1 MYKFTGFGAK
11 ANNAINF
18 AVLSAEQLGHTYVGS
33 EHLLLGLTREE
44 GGVAAILLGQKGVSY
59 AVVWAQIRETVG
71 KGVLSSLS
79 PGDFTAH
86 CKHILE
92 NALMEAR
99 ISGQSLAGTEHIL
112 LAVLHEQD
120 STALR
125 LLERCCGDLGALE
138 RLLRGVVNTDPA
150 QDRGKTRQQKI
161 PPKSPSRPPVKTGN
175 LDKYGRDLTELARA
189 GRLDPVIGRE
199 KEIQRVIQILSRR
212 TKNNPCL
219 IGETGVGK
227 TAIVEGLA
235 QRVAEGS
242 VPDDLRNC
250 RVVSLDMTSMVAG
263 TKYRGD
269 FEERIRAT
277 LEEVISAGDVILFI
291 DELHTIMGIGAAE
304 GAVDAANILKPQLAR
319 GELQL
324 IGATTIGEFRRT
336 IEKDGALERRFQSVL
351 IEEPSPADAE
361 SILKGLRERYEGHHG
376 VRITDEAI
384 HSAVTLS
391 RRYLTDR
398 YLPDKAIDLID
409 EAASRLRLQRLGDP
423 GQGSLCV
430 DHQAVAAVIAQVT
443 GIRVEQ
449 LEREE
454 AEQYLDL
461 EQQLRRTMVGQEDA
475 VEKVARAIQRS
486 RVGLG
491 DPRRPVG
498 SFLFLGP
505 TGVGKTH
512 LCRTLGRCLYG
523 EADGVIK
530 LDMSEYMEKHSVS
543 KLIGA
548 PPGYQ
553 GYDEGGQLTGRIRKK
568 PGSVVLLDEVEKAHP
583 DVLNLLLQLLEDGEL
598 TDSQGRKANFKNAV
612 IIMTSNVGAR
622 FITQRR
628 SLGFSPAGE
637 EGPLPGYH
645 REVMAE
651 VKKTF
656 PPELLNRVD
665 EVVIFRRLTDE
676 QLTEIAGQ
684 LLDQVVERLA
694 AMEIEM
700 EYTPALVQAVAKSAS
715 GSPYGARPMRKAL
728 RELVEDPLA
737 QRLLRQEL
745 PTGSA
750 IRCDLLDGAMVILQ
764 AVSTRTFWTKQ
775 G

>member
-1 MYKFTGFGAK
+1 MYKFTGFSAK

-18 AVLSAEQLGHTYVGS
+18 AVLTAEQMGHTFVGS
-33 EHLLLGLTREE
+33 EHLLLGLLRENT
-44 GGVAAILLGQKGVSY
+44 GAAAMLLGQKGLRY
-59 AVVWAQIRETVG
+59 EDAAAGLLERVG
-71 KGVLSSLS
+71 RGMLSTLS
-79 PGDFTAH
+79 PGDLTAR
-86 CKHILE
+86 CKRILE
-92 NALMEAR
+92 NALLEAR

-112 LAVLHEQD
+112 LSLIHEPD
-120 STALR
+120 CGGLK
-125 LLERCCGDLGALE
+125 LLEESPVNCPSLE
-138 RLLRGVVNTDPA
+138 KLLRDVITADLRGELAGRSRGTSSRAPA
-150 QDRGKTRQQKI
+150 R
-161 PPKSPSRPPVKTGN
+161 TGN
-175 LDKYGRDLTELARA
+175 LDKYGRDLTDLARMN
-189 GRLDPVIGRE
+189 RLDPVIGRD

-235 QRVAEGS
+235 QRIAQGN
-242 VPDDLRNC
+242 VPGDLLGC

-277 LEEVISAGDVILFI
+277 IEEVIAAGDVILFI

-351 IEEPSPADAE
+351 VEEPTPEDAE
-361 SILKGLRERYEGHHG
+361 SILKGLRERYERHHH

-384 HSAVTLS
+384 HSAVALS

-398 YLPDKAIDLID
+398 FLPDKAIDLID
-409 EAASRLRLQRLGDP
+409 EAASRLRLERLEAPSKEGV
-423 GQGSLCV
+423 V
-430 DHQAVAAVIAQVT
+430 DKGVVAAVIAQTT
-443 GIRVEQ
+443 GIP
-449 LEREE
+449 LERMAEEE
-454 AEQYLDL
+454 ARQCLDL
-461 EQQLRRTMVGQEDA
+461 GQQLHRTMVGQEEA

-512 LCRTLGRCLYG
+512 LCRALGRCLFG
-523 EADGVIK
+523 DKDGVIK

-543 KLIGA
+543 RLIGA
-548 PPGYQ
+548 PPGYL
-553 GYDEGGQLTGRIRKK
+553 GYDDGGQLTGRIRKK
-568 PGSVVLLDEVEKAHP
+568 PNSIVLFDEIEKAHP
-583 DVLNLLLQLLEDGEL
+583 EVMNLLLQLLEDGEL

-612 IIMTSNVGAR
+612 VIMTSNVGAKYL
-622 FITQRR
+622 TQRR
-628 SLGFSPAGE
+628 SLGFTPQGQEDSRCRE
-637 EGPLPGYH
+637 
-645 REVMAE
+645 EVMAE
-651 VKKTF
+651 VRRSF
-656 PPELLNRVD
+656 PQELLGRID
-665 EVVIFRRLTDE
+665 EAVIFRSLTDG
-676 QLTEIAGQ
+676 QLEAIAG
-684 LLDQVVERLA
+684 LLLRQVAERLA
-694 AMEIEM
+694 GLEVEM
-700 EYTPALVQAVAKSAS
+700 EYTPALARTVARTAS
-715 GSPYGARPMRKAL
+715 GSPYGARPLRKTL

-737 QRLLRQEL
+737 ERLLRREIA
-745 PTGSA
+745 PGSA
-750 IRCDLLDGAMVILQ
+750 IRCDAQEGKLVVLQ
-764 AVSTRTFWTKQ
+764 AAAALP
-775 G
+775 

>member
-1 MYKFTGFGAK
+1 MYKFTGFGTK

-33 EHLLLGLTREE
+33 EHLLLGLLRED
-44 GGVAAILLGQKGVSY
+44 GGVAAILLGQKGVAY
-59 AVVWAQIRETVG
+59 GDLLAQVRETVG
-71 KGVLSSLS
+71 KGVLSALS
-79 PGDFTAH
+79 PNDFTTH

-99 ISGQSLAGTEHIL
+99 LSGQTMAGTEHIL
-112 LAVLHEQD
+112 LSAIHEQD
-120 STALR
+120 SAAQR
-125 LLERCCGDLGALE
+125 LLEQSCRDVAALE
-138 RLLRGVVNTDPA
+138 RLLRGVLTTDLNQERSRP
-150 QDRGKTRQQKI
+150 K
-161 PPKSPSRPPVKTGN
+161 PPKAPARPPARPGN

-189 GRLDPVIGRE
+189 GRLDPVIGRD

-235 QRVAEGS
+235 QRVAQGT
-242 VPDDLRNC
+242 VPSQLRSC

-277 LEEVISAGDVILFI
+277 IEEVIAAGDVILFI

-336 IEKDGALERRFQSVL
+336 IEKDGALERRFQSILV
-351 IEEPSPADAE
+351 EEPSPDDAE
-361 SILKGLRERYEGHHG
+361 GILRGLRERYERHHG
-376 VRITDEAI
+376 VCITDEAI

-409 EAASRLRLQRLGDP
+409 EAASRLRLQLLEGTAGASR
-423 GQGSLCV
+423 CV
-430 DHQAVAAVIAQVT
+430 DRQAVAAVIAQAT

-449 LEREE
+449 MEREE
-454 AEQYLDL
+454 AEQCLDL
-461 EQQLRRTMVGQEDA
+461 CQQLHRTMVGQEDA

-491 DPRRPVG
+491 DPTRPVG

-512 LCRTLGRCLYG
+512 LCRALGRSLFG
-523 EADGVIK
+523 DGDGVIK

-553 GYDEGGQLTGRIRKK
+553 GYEEGGQLTGRIRKK
-568 PGSVVLLDEVEKAHP
+568 PNSVVLLDEVEKAHP
-583 DVLNLLLQLLEDGEL
+583 DVMNLLLQLLEDGEL

-612 IIMTSNVGAR
+612 VIMTSNVGAQ
-622 FITQRR
+622 FITQQR
-628 SLGFSPAGE
+628 SLGFSPAGGE
-637 EGPLPGYH
+637 EGPVPGYH
-645 REVMAE
+645 REVMAQ

-656 PPELLNRVD
+656 TPELLNRID
-665 EVVIFRRLTDE
+665 EVVIFRRLTDG
-676 QLTEIAGQ
+676 QLEEIAAL

-700 EYTPALVQAVAKSAS
+700 EYTPALAQAVAKAAS
-715 GSPYGARPMRKAL
+715 GSPYGARPMRRAL

-745 PTGSA
+745 GAGGA
-750 IRCDLLDGAMVILQ
+750 IRCDVLDGAMVILQ
-764 AVSTRTFWTKQ
+764 AVRPRVVAER

>member
-1 MYKFTGFGAK
+1 MYKFTGFSTK
-11 ANNAINF
+11 ANNAINL
-18 AVLSAEQLGHTYVGS
+18 ALLSAEQMGHTYVGS
-33 EHLLLGLTREE
+33 EHLLLGLLREST
-44 GGVAAILLGQKGVSY
+44 GVAAMLMTQKGLRYDEAMSRVEE
-59 AVVWAQIRETVG
+59 RVG
-71 KGVLSSLS
+71 KGILSALT
-79 PGDFTAH
+79 PGDLSVR
-86 CKHILE
+86 CKRILE
-92 NALMEAR
+92 NALLEAR
-99 ISGQSLAGTEHIL
+99 ISGQTLAGTEHIL
-112 LAVLHEQD
+112 LTLLHEPD
-120 STALR
+120 CTAMRILEECKTDCAGLEKVLR
-125 LLERCCGDLGALE
+125 EMITTELREPPERG
-138 RLLRGVVNTDPA
+138 RGRQP
-150 QDRGKTRQQKI
+150 QSQGRGQ
-161 PPKSPSRPPVKTGN
+161 PRPPARAGN
-175 LDKYGRDLTELARA
+175 LDKFGRDLTELARM

-235 QRVAEGS
+235 QRVAAGS
-242 VPDDLRNC
+242 VPGDLRSC

-277 LEEVISAGDVILFI
+277 IEEVLAAGNVILFI
-291 DELHTIMGIGAAE
+291 DELHTIMGVGAAE

-351 IEEPSPADAE
+351 VEEPTPEDAE
-361 SILKGLRERYEGHHG
+361 SILRGLRERYERHHG

-384 HSAVTLS
+384 HSAVSLS

-409 EAASRLRLQRLGDP
+409 EAASRLRLQQMELAP
-423 GQGSLCV
+423 GRRAPLPEV
-430 DHQAVAAVIAQVT
+430 DRRAVASVIAQAT

-449 LEREE
+449 MEAEE
-454 AEQYLDL
+454 ADRCLDL
-461 EQQLRRTMVGQEDA
+461 RRQLQGSVVGQEEA

-512 LCRTLGRCLYG
+512 LCRALGRCLFG
-523 EADGVIK
+523 DRDGVIK

-543 KLIGA
+543 RLIGA
-548 PPGYQ
+548 PPGYL
-553 GYDEGGQLTGRIRKK
+553 GYDDGGQLTGRIRKK
-568 PGSVVLLDEVEKAHP
+568 PNSIVLFDEVEKAHP
-583 DVLNLLLQLLEDGEL
+583 EVMNLLLQLLEDGEL

-612 IIMTSNVGAR
+612 VIMTSNVGAKYL
-622 FITQRR
+622 TQRR
-628 SLGFSPAGE
+628 PLGFAPQEREDGRCRE
-637 EGPLPGYH
+637 
-645 REVMAE
+645 EVMAE
-651 VKKTF
+651 VRRVF
-656 PPELLNRVD
+656 PQELLGRID
-665 EVVIFRRLTDE
+665 EAVIFRSLTDS
-676 QLTEIAGQ
+676 QLETIAGQ
-684 LLDQVVERLA
+684 LLSQVSERLA
-694 AMEIEM
+694 GLEVEM
-700 EYTPALVQAVAKSAS
+700 EYTPALARTVARSAS
-715 GSPYGARPMRKAL
+715 GSPYGARPMRKTL

-737 QRLLRQEL
+737 ERLLRREIV
-745 PTGSA
+745 PGSA
-750 IRCDLLDGAMVILQ
+750 IRCDAREGQLVVLQ
-764 AVSTRTFWTKQ
+764 AAAALS
-775 G
+775 